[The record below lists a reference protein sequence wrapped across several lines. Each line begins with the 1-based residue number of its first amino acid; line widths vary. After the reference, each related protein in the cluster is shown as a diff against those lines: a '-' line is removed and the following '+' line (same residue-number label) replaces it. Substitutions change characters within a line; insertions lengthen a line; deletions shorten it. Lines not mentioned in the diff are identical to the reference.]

1 MVARNTSNYYTLLD
15 VSPSATIRDI
25 HKAYWRKAAR
35 CHPDK
40 GGSHEAML
48 QIVDAWKILSDPQ
61 KRSYYD
67 QLVTYRRE
75 DGRSRRFNS
84 DRVKGRNQ
92 TKNNSIR
99 SWAEFEIIY
108 QKALYSFNQDLYG
121 VGGKEM
127 TAASSSHAM
136 RSDVRKNSSHFV
148 QHDQPGCSFHTH
160 KKTLFRQLVTS
171 LLLFVVMLSMA
182 LFYRNY
188 SNTERT
194 VSLKHLGGC
203 PVLTI
208 GTTTGTVCSVD
219 KIGLHL
225 QKDMHIKD

>member
-1 MVARNTSNYYTLLD
+1 MVARNISNYYTLLD

-61 KRSYYD
+61 RRSNYD
-67 QLVTYRRE
+67 QRITYRRE
-75 DGRSRRFNS
+75 NWRSRRFNS
-84 DRVKGRNQ
+84 DGVKERYR
-92 TKNNSIR
+92 TKKNSNKL
-99 SWAEFEIIY
+99 WAEFEVIY

-121 VGGKEM
+121 FGGEEM
-127 TAASSSHAM
+127 TGASSSPAT
-136 RSDVRKNSSHFV
+136 RSDVSGNSSHFV
-148 QHDQPGCSFHTH
+148 QHDQPGCSCHTH
-160 KKTLFRQLVTS
+160 RKTLFRQLVTS
-171 LLLFVVMLSMA
+171 LLLFVVMLSIA

-188 SNTERT
+188 SNIERS
-194 VSLKHLGGC
+194 VSFKHLEGC

-208 GTTTGTVCSVD
+208 GTTRGTVCSVD
-219 KIGLHL
+219 RVGLHL
-225 QKDMHIKD
+225 QKDMHITD